1 MTHKLHVVRHG
12 QTISNASGHIQGQSE
27 SALSELGRR
36 QAQAVAEALLSH
48 PLAAVYA
55 SDLGRAQ
62 ETARPLAAACDLP
75 MRLHTALRERH
86 YGALEG
92 LTWAQVERDYP
103 QAYAALGQG
112 TADYRLPE
120 GESRTELCARVVAVL
135 DEIAAR
141 HAGREVAV
149 VTHGGVA
156 SAFFSHVVGLDLSV
170 RPQIRTH
177 NGSISTFERS
187 ARGWKLITWGA
198 IQHLGSAL
206 SPAAGSGSRSTA

>member
-1 MTHKLHVVRHG
+1 MKHTVHGVRHG
-12 QTISNASGHIQGQSE
+12 QTTSNASGHIQGQSE
-27 SALSELGRR
+27 SPLSELGRR
-36 QAQAVAEALLSH
+36 QAQAVAQALRPQ

-62 ETARPLAAACDLP
+62 ETAGPLAAACDLP
-75 MRLHTALRERH
+75 IRLHTALRERH

-92 LTWAQVERDYP
+92 LTWAQVEREHP
-103 QAYAALGQG
+103 EAYAALGLG
-112 TADYRLPE
+112 TAGYRLPE

-135 DEIAAR
+135 EEIAVR
-141 HAGREVAV
+141 HAGQEVAV

-156 SAFFSHVVGLDLSV
+156 SVFFSHIVGLDLSV
-170 RPQIRTH
+170 RPPIRTH

-187 ARGWKLITWGA
+187 SRGWKLITWGA

-206 SPAAGSGSRSTA
+206 SPPAGPGSRSTA